1 MSLLNLSSASSNLHI
16 SSKSSCIKQ
25 RIYAVLIV
33 ILRLMDKLGRPMSSQ
48 AAFKEMPITFL
59 ASYKAANV
67 AQPRDTG
74 MVSEKDGEVLQ
85 KIGTEETTSI
95 NTHPVVCDSA
105 PINPKEENSSNI
117 NMSSVTTKEREETG
131 FIKEK
136 PITEEVDA
144 EASSL
149 NKVQIFRKSSS
160 VESGLDSLDE
170 SNISEIQRESN
181 DDRLRR
187 RIEYYKKCN
196 DSLQKEVEEERNASA
211 VATNEAMSIITRLQ
225 EEKAALEMEALQYFR
240 MMEKQAEYDNDELE
254 KVNGLLTEKEKEIQD
269 LEAELEFYRSNMTSS
284 NGSLEDHLAC
294 KNNTPPL
301 SWQARIRIAAETAAA
316 LAAASMI
323 FKKVDPTYS

>member
-1 MSLLNLSSASSNLHI
+1 
-16 SSKSSCIKQ
+16 
-25 RIYAVLIV
+25 
-33 ILRLMDKLGRPMSSQ
+33 
-48 AAFKEMPITFL
+48 
-59 ASYKAANV
+59 
-67 AQPRDTG
+67 
-74 MVSEKDGEVLQ
+74 
-85 KIGTEETTSI
+85 
-95 NTHPVVCDSA
+95 
-105 PINPKEENSSNI
+105 
-117 NMSSVTTKEREETG
+117 
-131 FIKEK
+131 
-136 PITEEVDA
+136 
-144 EASSL
+144 
-149 NKVQIFRKSSS
+149 

>member
-1 MSLLNLSSASSNLHI
+1 MLHN
-16 SSKSSCIKQ
+16 Q
-25 RIYAVLIV
+25 E
-33 ILRLMDKLGRPMSSQ
+33 ILEWYLKRM
-48 AAFKEMPITFL
+48 
-59 ASYKAANV
+59 
-67 AQPRDTG
+67 
-74 MVSEKDGEVLQ
+74 GEVLQ
-85 KIGTEETTSI
+85 KIGTEETTST

-105 PINPKEENSSNI
+105 PINPKEENSN
-117 NMSSVTTKEREETG
+117 
-131 FIKEK
+131 
-136 PITEEVDA
+136 A

-323 FKKVDPTYS
+323 FKKVFQFADKYRGPYSNGLKPVVCPFYCSYSGYEVRMSCCGVLHTWLHKATKNPMYLNYIKVNGQTLGAADSNNTFGWDNKHV